1 MLSMNG
7 KHHCHPQRGL
17 SAARSAT
24 RAAAR
29 ASEQLPCSSRARD
42 ATAGEQHRTANRDA
56 GLLQGTTAWS
66 RRSAANPAR
75 RRAAA
80 ASGARRRARERT
92 AAVREPLP
100 CARRDGRG
108 TTWGSC
114 RGATR
119 LCNAAL
125 RPRCNTTAAAS
136 DIGGDLSVLLDC
148 AGKDLYAPI
157 HARLAGA
164 RSRLPPAVEATAS
177 GRDYLSDSEP
187 NIWRVPI
194 A

>member
-100 CARRDGRG
+100 CARRDGLLPGR
-108 TTWGSC
+108 
-114 RGATR
+114 
-119 LCNAAL
+119 
-125 RPRCNTTAAAS
+125 NTSVQRRAAAAVQHHGRRERYWRRS
-136 DIGGDLSVLLDC
+136 LSTFRLHWQGPLRADSRAACGG
-148 AGKDLYAPI
+148 
-157 HARLAGA
+157 
-164 RSRLPPAVEATAS
+164 AVEATAS
-177 GRDYLSDSEP
+177 CRGYRQ
-187 NIWRVPI
+187 R
-194 A
+194 